1 MLAYSALSNTGTFT
15 LIYFGKKILPVQ
27 AYLIYFWALLSNFIS
42 KICIQE
48 EQICHPVRLF
58 HPVPVFDS
66 VEYEGHMRDIW
77 GPIGHLWGHLTHG
90 DLCGTFW

>member
-1 MLAYSALSNTGTFT
+1 MHFPNFVTNLRLEYVFLSQYSALSNTGTCT

-27 AYLIYFWALLSNFIS
+27 AYLIYFWALLGNFIS

-58 HPVPVFDS
+58 YPVPVFDS
-66 VEYEGHMRDIW
+66 VE
-77 GPIGHLWGHLTHG
+77 
-90 DLCGTFW
+90 